1 MLSPFPCAVGC
12 WACRQSAM
20 DKVDTNFC
28 KAFSEPFANVP
39 VDRIK
44 KGGCPPGRLIGT
56 SDKCLVSPGRRSVM
70 SALGAQCSALFNS
83 AFVIDALNEDT
94 KEPLDQLS
102 VRLLG
107 SGFEL
112 ALTLPSPRFK
122 FCKILFFSHVKRE

>member
-1 MLSPFPCAVGC
+1 
-12 WACRQSAM
+12 
-20 DKVDTNFC
+20 
-28 KAFSEPFANVP
+28 
-39 VDRIK
+39 
-44 KGGCPPGRLIGT
+44 
-56 SDKCLVSPGRRSVM
+56 M

-102 VRLLG
+102 VKLLG

-122 FCKILFFSHVKRE
+122 FCKILFSHMSEENNSTDIIELLGE